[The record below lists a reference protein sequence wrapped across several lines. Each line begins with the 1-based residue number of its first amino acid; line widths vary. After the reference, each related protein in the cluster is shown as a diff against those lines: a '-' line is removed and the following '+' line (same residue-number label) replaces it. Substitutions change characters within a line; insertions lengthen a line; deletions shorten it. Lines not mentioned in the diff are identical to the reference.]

1 VPHTKRPTP
10 RRLFALYSETQTT
23 AGLLKRE
30 MYQEH
35 PEVTTPGVWGIKEGA
50 VVTMT
55 LDRERGE
62 LTFEVADTPPFTLYN
77 VSVRDSFPQNP
88 RLANFGL
95 DHKQSTVSQTKKN

>member
-1 VPHTKRPTP
+1 
-10 RRLFALYSETQTT
+10 
-23 AGLLKRE
+23 
-30 MYQEH
+30 MYKEH

-95 DHKQSTVSQTKKN
+95 DPRQSTVFQTKKLAVFVLTFCRVQIVNARKTLGHSSV